1 MKQKSKGRG
10 ETGGRAY
17 GDVSLLRFQKQYHP
31 LQMLVCTLFILIIHS
46 IVKKFIDHLLDPAKG
61 YMEMGTEQ
69 ISTLA

>member
-31 LQMLVCTLFILIIHS
+31 LQKLVWTEGFSFIH
-46 IVKKFIDHLLDPAKG
+46 DG
-61 YMEMGTEQ
+61 
-69 ISTLA
+69 